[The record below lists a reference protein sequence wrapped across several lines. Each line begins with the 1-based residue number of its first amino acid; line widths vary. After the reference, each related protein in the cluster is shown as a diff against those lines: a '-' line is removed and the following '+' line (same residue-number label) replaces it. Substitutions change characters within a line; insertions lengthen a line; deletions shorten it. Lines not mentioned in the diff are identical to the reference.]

1 LLFFFITTK
10 KYLLINGWSFI
21 LKNNWSKKS
30 ANKYVKKYQKLGFSK
45 DLALRVYTTRL
56 LGRNKELVLH
66 GGGNSSVKTSIKDID
81 GKKYNVL
88 CVKGSGWDMANIEPE
103 GLPAVKL
110 EPLLALKKKKYLSD
124 EGMVSYQKRNLIDI
138 SSPNPSVETFLHA
151 FLPFKYVDHTHA
163 DAVLNITN
171 RPGGLNFC
179 KKIFGNK
186 VNIVPYVMPG
196 FMLAKKINEVYLKNP
211 NIDCLILMNHGIFTF
226 ANDAKGAYDLMI
238 KYVSQA
244 ERAIKKLKV
253 KKIKQIKK
261 FSTKFN
267 VHEIAPIIRGL
278 LSNNKDQKFVVNY
291 RLNKHLKYFMN
302 GKNVRSY
309 SSKGTAT
316 PDHVIRVKPFPLI
329 ITPKKNSSI
338 NEFKETAKKAFE
350 NYRKKY
356 INYFNINKNKV
367 KEKKVML
374 DTSPRVVLVQNVG
387 VFTIGKD
394 LNSAKIAGDL
404 TETNAKVITSVEE
417 SSSYKFIPEK
427 DLFDVEY
434 WSLEQAKI
442 KKAKKLLEGN
452 VVVITGSTGTIGYA
466 TYKIFK
472 SYGAETVLLDYNL
485 ERLKDLQS
493 KIKDLCIHC
502 DVRNKK
508 SVKKAFK
515 QICEKYGGIDIL
527 ISNAGT
533 ATNGAIG
540 EIDDNILRQSFED
553 NFFSHQNCASE
564 AIKIMKKQNINGCLL
579 FNISKQSVNPGK
591 NFGPYGLPKS
601 ALLSLCKQYAVDY
614 GSYGIR
620 SNGVN
625 ADRIRSGLM
634 NDKMIR
640 TRAKAR
646 SISTDDYMRGNLL
659 LNEVKAEDVA
669 KAFFH
674 LATSKKTTG
683 AVLTVDGGNIAASL
697 R

>member
-1 LLFFFITTK
+1 MKNDWSNYEAKKFIK
-10 KYLLINGWSFI
+10 KY
-21 LKNNWSKKS
+21 K
-30 ANKYVKKYQKLGFSK
+30 KLGFSK
-45 DLALRVYTTRL
+45 DVALRVYTSRL
-56 LGRNKELVLH
+56 LGKNKELVLH
-66 GGGNSSVKTSIKDID
+66 GGGNTSVKTRIKDID
-81 GKKYNVL
+81 GKNYEVL
-88 CVKGSGWDMANIEPE
+88 CVKGSGWDMADIEPE

-110 EPLLALKKKKYLSD
+110 EPLLAMKKKKYLSD
-124 EGMVSYQKRNLIDI
+124 EDMVSFQKRNLINI
-138 SSPNPSVETFLHA
+138 KSPNPSVETFLHA
-151 FLPFKYVDHTHA
+151 FLPFKYVDHTHS
-163 DAVLNITN
+163 DAILNLTN

-186 VNIVPYVMPG
+186 VSIVPYVMPG
-196 FMLAKKINEVYLKNP
+196 FILAKKINEVYSKNP
-211 NIDCLILMNHGIFTF
+211 NINCLILMNHGIFTF
-226 ANDAKGAYDLMI
+226 ADDAKEAYSLMI

-253 KKIKQIKK
+253 KKIKQIKN
-261 FSTKFN
+261 FSTKFDVN
-267 VHEIAPIIRGL
+267 EIAPIIRGL
-278 LSNNKDQKFVVNY
+278 LSENKDQKFVVNY

-338 NEFKETAKKAFE
+338 NEFKITAKKAFE

-356 INYFNINKNKV
+356 INYFNVNKNKV
-367 KEKKVML
+367 KGKKEML

-394 LNSAKIAGDL
+394 LNAAKIAGDL
-404 TETNAKVITSVEE
+404 TETNAKVIASVEE
-417 SSSYKFIPEK
+417 TSTYKFIPEK

-442 KKAKKLLEGN
+442 KKQKKLLEGN
-452 VVVITGSTGTIGYA
+452 VVVITGSTGTIGFE
-466 TYKIFK
+466 TYKMFK
-472 SYGAETVLLDYNL
+472 SYGAEVVLLDYNL

-493 KIKDLCIHC
+493 KIKELCIHC

-508 SVKKAFK
+508 SVKKVFN

-540 EIDDNILRQSFED
+540 EIDDNVLRQSFED

-646 SISTDDYMRGNLL
+646 SVSTDDYMRENLL

>member
-1 LLFFFITTK
+1 
-10 KYLLINGWSFI
+10 
-21 LKNNWSKKS
+21 LKNNWSLPN
-30 ANKYVKKYQKLGFSK
+30 ANKYIAKYKNIGISK

-56 LGRNKELVLH
+56 LGRNSELVLH
-66 GGGNSSVKTSIKDID
+66 GGGNTSVKTSINDID

-88 CVKGSGWDMANIEPE
+88 CVKGSGWDMADIEPA

-110 EPLLALKKKKYLSD
+110 NPLLSMKTKKYLSD
-124 EGMVSYQKRNLIDI
+124 EDMVSFQKKNLINI
-138 SSPNPSVETFLHA
+138 KSPNPSVETFLHA
-151 FLPFKYVDHTHA
+151 FLPFKFVDHTHA
-163 DAVLNITN
+163 DAVLNVTN

-179 KKIFGNK
+179 KKVFGNK
-186 VNIVPYVMPG
+186 VSVVPYVMPG
-196 FMLAKKINEVYLKNP
+196 FMLAKKINEVYSKNP
-211 NIDCLILMNHGIFTF
+211 NINCLILMNHGIFTF
-226 ANDAKGAYDLMI
+226 DDDAKEAYNLMI
-238 KYVSQA
+238 KYVSKA
-244 ERAIKKLKV
+244 ERAVKKLKS

-261 FSTKFN
+261 ISTKFN

-278 LSNNKDQKFVVNY
+278 LSENKDQKFVINY
-291 RLNKHLKYFMN
+291 RLNKHLKYFIN

-316 PDHVIRVKPFPLI
+316 PDHVIRVKPFPLV

-338 NEFKETAKKAFE
+338 EEFKTTAKKAFE

-356 INYFNINKNKV
+356 IYYFNVNKKKA

-387 VFTIGKD
+387 VFTVGKD

-404 TETNAKVITSVEE
+404 TETNAKVISSVEE
-417 SSSYKFIPEK
+417 TSSYKFIPEK

-442 KKAKKLLEGN
+442 KKAKKILEGN

-466 TYKIFK
+466 SYKMFK
-472 SYGAETVLLDYNL
+472 SYGAEVVLLDNNL
-485 ERLKDLQS
+485 DRLKTAQS

-502 DVRNKK
+502 DVTNKK
-508 SVKKAFK
+508 SVKSAFK
-515 QICEKYGGIDIL
+515 QICEKFGGIDIL

-533 ATNGAIG
+533 APGGAIG
-540 EIDDNILRQSFED
+540 EVSDDVLRKSFEI

-646 SISTDDYMRGNLL
+646 SVSTDDYMKGNLL

>member
-1 LLFFFITTK
+1 M
-10 KYLLINGWSFI
+10 
-21 LKNNWSKKS
+21 KNNWSNTE
-30 ANKYVKKYQKLGFSK
+30 ANKYIRKYKNLGHSK
-45 DLALRVYTTRL
+45 DMALRVYTTRL
-56 LGRNKELVLH
+56 LGRNSELVLH
-66 GGGNSSVKTSIKDID
+66 GGGNTSVKTSVKDID
-81 GKKYNVL
+81 GKKYDVL
-88 CVKGSGWDMANIEPE
+88 CVKGSGWDMAEIEPE

-110 EPLLALKKKKYLSD
+110 QPLLSLKNKKYLSD
-124 EGMVSYQKRNLIDI
+124 EDMVNYQKRNLINVK
-138 SSPNPSVETFLHA
+138 SPNPSVETFLHA
-151 FLPFKYVDHTHA
+151 FLPFKFVDHTHS
-163 DAVLNITN
+163 DAIMNVTN

-186 VNIVPYVMPG
+186 VSIVPYVMPG
-196 FMLAKKINEVYLKNP
+196 FGLAKKINEVYSKNP
-211 NIDCLILMNHGIFTF
+211 NINCLILLNHGIFTF
-226 ANDAKGAYDLMI
+226 ADNAKKAYDLMI

-244 ERAIKKLKV
+244 EKAIKKLKS
-253 KKIKQIKK
+253 KKIKQIKRYNL
-261 FSTKFN
+261 KFN
-267 VHEIAPIIRGL
+267 PDEVAPIIRGL
-278 LSNNKDQKFVVNY
+278 LSENKDQKFIINY
-291 RLNKHLKYFMN
+291 RINQKLRYFIN
-302 GKNVRSY
+302 GKNLKTY

-329 ITPKKNSSI
+329 ITPKKNSTI
-338 NEFKETAKKAFE
+338 EEFKVVAKKAFY

-356 INYFNINKNKV
+356 INYFNVNKNKI
-367 KEKKVML
+367 KGKKIML

-387 VFTIGKD
+387 LFSVGKD
-394 LNSAKIAGDL
+394 LKSAKIAGDL
-404 TETNAKVITSVEE
+404 TETNAKFISSVEE
-417 SSSYKFIPEK
+417 TSTYKFIPEK

-442 KKAKKLLEGN
+442 KKQKKILEGN
-452 VVVITGSTGTIGYA
+452 VVVITGSTGTIGFE

-472 SYGAETVLLDYNL
+472 HYGAEVVLLDFD
-485 ERLKDLQS
+485 RKKIKKLQS
-493 KIKDLCIHC
+493 KIKDTCIYC
-502 DVRNKK
+502 DVTNKK
-508 SVKKAFK
+508 SVENAFK
-515 QICEKYGGIDIL
+515 QISKKFGGVDIL
-527 ISNAGT
+527 ISNAGNAPSGT
-533 ATNGAIG
+533 IA
-540 EIDDNILRQSFED
+540 EVSDELLRKSFEV

-564 AIKIMKKQNINGCLL
+564 AVKIMKKQNINGCLL

-634 NDKMIR
+634 TDKMIKN
-640 TRAKAR
+640 RAKAR
-646 SISTDDYMRGNLL
+646 SVTTDNYMKGNLL
-659 LNEVKAEDVA
+659 LNEVKPEDVA

>member
-1 LLFFFITTK
+1 
-10 KYLLINGWSFI
+10 
-21 LKNNWSKKS
+21 LKNNWSKSS
-30 ANKYVKKYQKLGFSK
+30 AKKYIKKYKNIGFSK

-66 GGGNSSVKTSIKDID
+66 GGGNTSVKTTIKDID

-88 CVKGSGWDMANIEPE
+88 CVKGSGWDMADIEPE

-110 EPLLALKKKKYLSD
+110 EPLIALKNKKYLSD
-124 EGMVSYQKRNLIDI
+124 EDMVSYQKRNLINI
-138 SSPNPSVETFLHA
+138 KAPNPSVETFLHA
-151 FLPFKYVDHTHA
+151 FLPFKFVDHTHA
-163 DAVLNITN
+163 DAVLNATN

-179 KKIFGNK
+179 KKVFGNK
-186 VNIVPYVMPG
+186 VSIVPYVMPG
-196 FMLAKKINEVYLKNP
+196 FMLAKKINEIYSINP
-211 NIDCLILMNHGIFTF
+211 NINCLILMNHGIFTF
-226 ANDAKGAYDLMI
+226 ADDAKEAYDLMI

-244 ERAIKKLKV
+244 ERAINKLKV
-253 KKIKQIKK
+253 KKIKQIKN
-261 FSTKFN
+261 FSTRFN
-267 VHEIAPIIRGL
+267 AHEIAPIIRGL

-338 NEFKETAKKAFE
+338 DEFKITAKKAFE

-356 INYFNINKNKV
+356 INYFNVNKNKV
-367 KEKKVML
+367 KGKKVML

-394 LNSAKIAGDL
+394 LNAAKIAGDL
-404 TETNAKVITSVEE
+404 TETNAKVIASVEE
-417 SSSYKFIPEK
+417 TSAYKFIPEK
-427 DLFDVEY
+427 DIFDVEY

-442 KKAKKLLEGN
+442 NKPKKILEGN
-452 VVVITGSTGTIGYA
+452 VVVITGSTGTIGFE
-466 TYKIFK
+466 TYKMFK
-472 SYGAETVLLDYNL
+472 SYGAEVVLLDYNL

-493 KIKDLCIHC
+493 KIKELCIHC

-508 SVKKAFK
+508 SVKKVFN

-540 EIDDNILRQSFED
+540 EIDDNVLRQSFED

-683 AVLTVDGGNIAASL
+683 AILTVDGGNIAASL